1 VTGISSWVNISKN
14 AKYWKLRQGNTML
27 TKEFINPHPMGFT
40 NTVAYTSQGVKTIVV
55 SGQVGYADG
64 RFGETFE
71 EQADMAHRNLV
82 SELEAAGASVADV
95 IKLNSYVV
103 DLDSQRSKALSIAK
117 GKYFTQTDQPASTL
131 IGVSALVMKQ
141 LQVEI
146 EATAVIEV

>member
-1 VTGISSWVNISKN
+1 MVFPCLNFQLI
-14 AKYWKLRQGNTML
+14 
-27 TKEFINPHPMGFT
+27 GFRR
-40 NTVAYTSQGVKTIVV
+40 IVV

-71 EQADMAHRNLV
+71 EQAEMAHRNLV
-82 SELEAAGASVADV
+82 GELAAAGAGVEDV

-103 DLDSQRSKALSIAK
+103 DLDSQRSKTLSQVKAK
-117 GKYFTQTDQPASTL
+117 FFTQTDKPASTL
-131 IGVSALVMKQ
+131 IGISALVMKQ

>member
-1 VTGISSWVNISKN
+1 
-14 AKYWKLRQGNTML
+14 ML

-40 NTVAYTSQGVKTIVV
+40 NTVAYTARGVKTIVV

-82 SELEAAGASVADV
+82 SELEAAGASAADV

-103 DLDSQRSKALSIAK
+103 DLDSQRSKALSQTKA
-117 GKYFTQTDQPASTL
+117 KYFTQTDQPASTL
-131 IGVSALVMKQ
+131 IGISALVMKQ